1 MFSNKSSIFSGCHG
15 ISLYKFKDA
24 FRIHSNISDGT
35 FCENGKQLKAVN
47 YVKKKKQI
55 PLSMFDWVVNTP
67 LQALLYFCGI
77 QTVNGNILIRQN
89 SISIN
94 PT

>member
-1 MFSNKSSIFSGCHG
+1 MVFLSISSKTHSESIQTSQMELFAKMESN
-15 ISLYKFKDA
+15 
-24 FRIHSNISDGT
+24 
-35 FCENGKQLKAVN
+35 LKPLTMLT
-47 YVKKKKQI
+47 KKQI

>member
-1 MFSNKSSIFSGCHG
+1 MVFLSISSKTHSESIQTSQMELFAKMESN
-15 ISLYKFKDA
+15 
-24 FRIHSNISDGT
+24 
-35 FCENGKQLKAVN
+35 LKPLTML
-47 YVKKKKQI
+47 KKKQI

>member
-1 MFSNKSSIFSGCHG
+1 MGAMVCLSISSKTHSESIQTSQMELFAKMESN
-15 ISLYKFKDA
+15 
-24 FRIHSNISDGT
+24 
-35 FCENGKQLKAVN
+35 LKPLTML
-47 YVKKKKQI
+47 KKKQI